1 MNILMVSL
9 GCDKNLCDSE
19 TMMGILSA
27 NDYNLTNEEDEADAV
42 IINTCSFIKD
52 AMEESINTILE
63 MAKLKENRLKY
74 IIVAGCLAERYKNE
88 IFDEI
93 PEIDACVGTTSFDRI
108 VEVIKKLE
116 EVNDKVDVEVGMC
129 KSAGVKTGTDAKT
142 DTGEKTTTSTET
154 DSDTEIESGLDSAIK
169 LVKSNKVVAYDSIDR
184 LATSKYH
191 KAITS
196 GTFMGYLKIAEG
208 CDKRCTYCAIP
219 LMRGRYRSVPME
231 KLLDEASYM
240 AENGI
245 KELVLVAQET
255 TCYGKDIY
263 GKKCLHELIH
273 KLAGI
278 EGIEWIRV
286 MYCYPE
292 EIYDELIEAFK
303 DEPKLVHYIDMPL
316 QHSEDNILRR
326 MGRRTDRKS
335 VIEVIEKLRKAVP
348 DIAIRTSLIAGFP
361 GETEEEHQSLLEFLD
376 EMELDRVG
384 VFTYSREEG
393 TPAAGFDNQIDEK
406 TAEKWRDEI
415 MELCQ
420 EISLDKNELMIGN
433 TYKVIIEGYS
443 PDDDVYVGRT
453 YKDAPG
459 VDGLVFV
466 NCDYELM
473 SGDIVD
479 VIITEAGPYDL
490 IGEVKEN

>member
-1 MNILMVSL
+1 MVSL

-27 NDYNLTNEEDEADAV
+27 YNYNLTNDENEADVV

-63 MAKLKENRLKY
+63 MAKLKEGRLKY

-93 PEIDACVGTTSFDRI
+93 PEIDACLGTTSFDRI
-108 VEVIKKLE
+108 VEVINKLE
-116 EVNDKVDVEVGMC
+116 EVNGKEDVKE
-129 KSAGVKTGTDAKT
+129 D
-142 DTGEKTTTSTET
+142 STVM
-154 DSDTEIESGLDSAIK
+154 LIK
-169 LVKSNKVVAYDSIDR
+169 NNKVVAYDSIDR
-184 LATSKYH
+184 LTTSDYH

-273 KLAGI
+273 KLALI
-278 EGIEWIRV
+278 DGIEWIRV

-292 EIYDELIEAFK
+292 EIYDELIDAFVK
-303 DEPKLVHYIDMPL
+303 ESKLLHYIDMPI

-326 MGRRTDRKS
+326 MGRKTDRKS
-335 VIEVIEKLRKAVP
+335 IIEVIGKLRNAVP

-361 GETEEEHQSLLEFLD
+361 GETEENHQSLMEFLD
-376 EMELDRVG
+376 EVELDRVG
-384 VFTYSREEG
+384 VFTYSKEEG
-393 TPAAGFDNQIDEK
+393 TPAAEFDDQIDEE
-406 TAEKWRDEI
+406 TAERWRNEI

-420 EISLDKNELMIGN
+420 EISLDKNETMIGK
-433 TYKVIIEGYS
+433 TIKVIIEGYS
-443 PDDDVYVGRT
+443 PEEDVYVGRT

-466 NCDYELM
+466 ECDYELI
-473 SGDIVD
+473 SGSIVD
-479 VIITEAGPYDL
+479 VIINEAGPYDL
-490 IGEVKEN
+490 IGKIIN